1 MGLFGLKFDSSD
13 QTASKVILENNYD
26 FMYENFI
33 ISSQRTLY
41 LLLENKDGIIDAL
54 SFDFKIYKYGY
65 PNDEVDLPS
74 KISNIANYG
83 MSEVFNSKWINEL
96 MINNRSHSQHSDSF
110 YSNYKHYVIRFKDVT
125 LEVISQ
131 KYEIVKMTK
140 EEINKIITNEIYC
153 IEK

>member
-1 MGLFGLKFDSSD
+1 MGLFGLKFESSD

-54 SFDFKIYKYGY
+54 RFDFKIYKYGY

-140 EEINKIITNEIYC
+140 EEINKIITNELYC

>member
-1 MGLFGLKFDSSD
+1 MGLFGLKFESSD
-13 QTASKVILENNYD
+13 QTANKVILENNYD

-54 SFDFKIYKYGY
+54 RFDFKIYKYGY

-131 KYEIVKMTK
+131 KYEIIKMTK
-140 EEINKIITNEIYC
+140 EEINKIITNELYC